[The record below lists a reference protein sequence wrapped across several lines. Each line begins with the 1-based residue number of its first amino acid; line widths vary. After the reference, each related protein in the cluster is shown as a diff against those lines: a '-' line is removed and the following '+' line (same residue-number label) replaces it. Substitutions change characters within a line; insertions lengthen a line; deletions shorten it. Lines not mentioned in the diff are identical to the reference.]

1 MSLFSLCKSNNKGL
15 KQNKIENKTARFKLK
30 RSVFLTSLL
39 AISPGVGQFVIVT
52 EVTRLQTGT
61 KEREKERKLHLNWKF
76 PFLIMIFY
84 YNNQLLC

>member
-39 AISPGVGQFVIVT
+39 AISPGVGQFVMS
-52 EVTRLQTGT
+52 L
-61 KEREKERKLHLNWKF
+61 KSLDCKREQKKERKKESYIWTESSHS
-76 PFLIMIFY
+76 
-84 YNNQLLC
+84 